1 MIIIFM
7 LPYLSKIMKQFFYII
22 LFLHLISAC
31 QDRGGI
37 KLSNDVRWVT
47 QSIEYPSICEQIYNS
62 AKLVLHDQFEGV
74 DRPVI
79 VMDLDET
86 VLNNAQY
93 QVELFE
99 TSEKYNPT
107 SWNAWVNKELAT
119 AVPGAKSFILDFKD
133 KYKGLIVFIS
143 NRDAS
148 TIKATRNNL
157 DNLGLLF
164 EDDIFLLRK
173 DKKDTKIVRRNEV
186 LEGVGR
192 MEGYGPNSVLAY
204 FGDQI
209 GDFPND
215 TSFVFS
221 LNKFMFPNPMYGK
234 W

>member
-1 MIIIFM
+1 MKKLIYILLFI
-7 LPYLSKIMKQFFYII
+7 LP
-22 LFLHLISAC
+22 ISAC
-31 QDRGGI
+31 QNKEGA
-37 KLSNDVRWVT
+37 KLPNEVRWVT
-47 QSIEYPSICEQIYNS
+47 QSSEYSSVCEQIYNS
-62 AKLVLHDQFEGV
+62 ASLVLQNQFEGV

-86 VLNNAQY
+86 VLNNVQY

-99 TSEKYNPT
+99 KSETYNPT

-119 AVPGAKSFILDFKD
+119 AVPGAKSFIIDFKE
-133 KYKGLIVFIS
+133 KYEGRIVFIS

-148 TIKATRNNL
+148 TLKATRNNL

-164 EDDIFLLRK
+164 EDDVFLLRK
-173 DKKDTKIVRRNEV
+173 DKRDTKIVRRNEV
-186 LEGVGR
+186 IEGIGR
-192 MEGYGPNSVLAY
+192 MQSYGPNSVLAY

-209 GDFPND
+209 IDFPND